1 MLKLTPKDLKRG
13 DIAEMVKELLSS
25 KYLVFS
31 VDNLVVRESNA
42 SDNTEIECDLSV
54 RDRNLAGTDY
64 EIVGEGQG
72 VLDALFNG
80 ITDKV
85 ATDCNTLNNIS
96 VQEFQV
102 SVDKMDLKKSRQK
115 SRGTSA
121 TVEICLTIDNGF
133 DNNNR
138 LIPFRSRSR
147 SMLSASVDVVVKTVQ
162 YFVNSE
168 VAVLYLKE
176 LIEDSKKRDRPD
188 LTERYIS
195 KLSDLMFNTSY
206 ENI

>member
-1 MLKLTPKDLKRG
+1 MLKLTPRDLKR
-13 DIAEMVKELLSS
+13 DSNSEMVKELLSS
-25 KYLVFS
+25 KHLTFS
-31 VDNLVVRESNA
+31 VDQLVVRESRA
-42 SDNTEIECDLSV
+42 SDNTVVECDLEV
-54 RDRNLAGTDY
+54 KDQNNDGADY
-64 EIVGEGQG
+64 KIVGEGLG

-85 ATDCNTLNNIS
+85 AVDCNTLNNIS
-96 VQEFQV
+96 VQGFEV
-102 SVDKMDLKKSRQK
+102 SVDKEDLKASREK

-133 DNNNR
+133 DNNSR

-147 SMLSASVDVVVKTVQ
+147 SMLSASVDVVVKTIQ

-176 LIEDSKKRDRPD
+176 LIEDSKKRGRPD
-188 LTERYIS
+188 LTERYVL
-195 KLSDLMFNTSY
+195 KLSDLMSNTSY

>member
-1 MLKLTPKDLKRG
+1 MLKLTPKDLKR
-13 DIAEMVKELLSS
+13 DSNSEMVKELLSS
-25 KYLVFS
+25 KYLTFS
-31 VDNLVVRESNA
+31 VDRLVVRENKC
-42 SDNTEIECDLSV
+42 SDNTVVECDLEV
-54 RDRNLAGTDY
+54 RDRNNDGTDY
-64 EIVGEGQG
+64 KITGEGLG

-85 ATDCNTLNNIS
+85 AVDCNTLNNIS
-96 VQEFQV
+96 VQEFEV
-102 SVDKMDLKKSRQK
+102 SVDKEDLKASRQK

-121 TVEICLTIDNGF
+121 TVEICLTINNGF
-133 DNNNR
+133 DSNSR

-147 SMLSASVDVVVKTVQ
+147 SMLSASVDVVVKTIQ

-176 LIEDSKKRDRPD
+176 LIKDSKKRGRPD
-188 LTERYIS
+188 LTEHYIS
-195 KLSDLMFNTSY
+195 KLSDLMSNTSY